1 MPRLRSLI
9 ALVTAAAIAAACT
22 SSPTAPSPTAPSQ
35 AIKRGAVHPTVS
47 AACSGGSMNG
57 SGTC

>member
-9 ALVTAAAIAAACT
+9 ALVTAAAITAACT
-22 SSPTAPSPTAPSQ
+22 SSPTAPSSTAPSH
-35 AIKRGAVHPTVS
+35 AITRGAVHPTMTTE
-47 AACSGGSMNG
+47 CSGGVVGG